1 VEARFVQ
8 PPPVLYPNLTA
19 EANIIIRTN
28 PSALTV
34 PRSYLE
40 EEFNVLRNVMLSGL
54 KLGRHSPEQVEERAM
69 EHLRPLGRH
78 DHALKRPNQLSGG
91 LKQRVAI
98 ARALIN
104 DP

>member
-1 VEARFVQ
+1 MQ

-34 PRSYLE
+34 PRSYLV
-40 EEFNVLRNVMLSGL
+40 EEFNVLRNVMLPGL

-91 LKQRVAI
+91 QKQRVAI

-104 DP
+104 DPCGP